1 MFPSQQE
8 LVGNFAIFLEENP
21 DANIALK

>member
-8 LVGNFAIFLEENP
+8 LVSNFAIFLEENP